1 MKRALPIL
9 SVVVLLGSGLL
20 RAQAP
25 GAVRAAEQPADRLP
39 VRRVVLYKS
48 GVGYFE
54 HVGRVRGNQNVTIE
68 FTSGQ
73 LDDVLKSLTVLDL
86 DGGRVTNVGYN
97 SEAGL
102 ERRLGAL
109 RLPVG
114 QQTSRSDF
122 LSALR
127 GAKLEVRSAT
137 ARWSGR
143 LLSVEQTERTNNGA
157 TSTVDTISL
166 VSDAGDVSTIVL
178 DPGVTVRILEADL
191 NQEVSRYLALVGS
204 IRDQDVRRLSIATA
218 GTGDRDLFVSYVS
231 EVPVWK
237 ATYRLMLPAEGDTR
251 GPLLQ
256 GWAIVDNTVGQDW
269 DNVQLSLVAGAPQ
282 AFIQQIS
289 RPYYVQRP
297 VVGLPERALLA
308 PQTHQG
314 AMAMAGAGAM
324 TGTVRD
330 RDGDMPE
337 RLCGSPEM
345 ARPPDKP
352 PPTNPD
358 DIALA
363 IWRRVTTTSRF
374 QCRASRQLPGAAWP
388 CRAAWRRC

>member
-1 MKRALPIL
+1 
-9 SVVVLLGSGLL
+9 
-20 RAQAP
+20 
-25 GAVRAAEQPADRLP
+25 
-39 VRRVVLYKS
+39 VVLYKS

-143 LLSVEQTERTNNGA
+143 LLSVEQTERTNNG
-157 TSTVDTISL
+157 TTTTVDTISL
-166 VSDAGDVSTIVL
+166 VSESGDVSTIVL

-308 PQTHQG
+308 PQTHQA

-330 RDGDMPE
+330 RDGDMPGAVV
-337 RLCGSPEM
+337 RITRNG
-345 ARPPDKP
+345 A
-352 PPTNPD
+352 
-358 DIALA
+358 AA
-363 IWRRVTTTSRF
+363 GQTTTSQSGRY
-374 QCRASRQLPGAAWP
+374 RIGDLAPG
-388 CRAAWRRC
+388 